1 MIPIKTKISVIGAG
15 NVGAEVARRVAEKNL
30 ANVVLLDIL
39 EGIPQGKALDMLQAG
54 PIVGYNSKIFGTN
67 IYADIEDSE
76 IVVVTAGLAR
86 KPGMSRDDLLKK
98 NTEITK
104 SVVEN
109 VKNYAPDSIILMVT
123 NPLDTMT
130 YVAWKTSGF
139 DSKRVLGMAPLLDL
153 ARMATFIAMEL
164 KVPVT
169 EVKAMVLGTH
179 GDLMV
184 PVPSQT
190 TVSGKPIAE
199 LLPKEKINQIVERTR
214 KGGTEIVSHLK
225 TGSAYYAPSAAAA
238 YMVESMLKDKKEVIP
253 SSVLAQG
260 EYGLK
265 DLYIG
270 LPAKLGKNGVEEI
283 VEIELTQEEKEA
295 LNKSAEVIKETN
307 KKCEKLQP
315 NV

>member
-1 MIPIKTKISVIGAG
+1 MTPKISVIGAG
-15 NVGAEVARRVAEKNL
+15 NVGAEVARRIAEKDL

-39 EGIPQGKALDMLQAG
+39 EGIPQGKALDMMQAG
-54 PIVGYNSKIFGTN
+54 PVVGYNSQITGTN
-67 IYADIEDSE
+67 DYTDIKDSA

-98 NTEITK
+98 NTDITK
-104 SVVEN
+104 AVISN
-109 VKNYAPDSIILMVT
+109 IKKSAPNSIILMVT

-130 YVAWKTSGF
+130 YIAWKTSGF
-139 DSKRVLGMAPLLDL
+139 DPKKVLGMAPLLDL

-169 EVKAMVLGTH
+169 KVSAMVLGTH

-190 TVSGKPIAE
+190 TVSGKPITE
-199 LLPKEKINQIVERTR
+199 LLPQDKIEKIVERTR
-214 KGGTEIVSHLK
+214 KGGAEIVAHLK

-238 YMVESMLKDKKEVIP
+238 YMVESMLQDKNEIIS

-260 EYGLK
+260 HYGLD

-270 LPAKLGKNGVEEI
+270 LPAKLGKDGVTEI
-283 VEIELTQEEKEA
+283 VEIELTKEEKEA
-295 LNKSAEVIKETN
+295 LKKSAEAITAN
-307 KKCEKLQP
+307 NQKCEKL
-315 NV
+315 

>member
-1 MIPIKTKISVIGAG
+1 
-15 NVGAEVARRVAEKNL
+15 VGAEVARRIAEKEL
-30 ANVVLLDIL
+30 ANVVLVDIL
-39 EGIPQGKALDMLQAG
+39 EGIPQGKALDMLQSG
-54 PIVGYNSKIFGTN
+54 PIVGFSSPIKGTN
-67 IYADIEDSE
+67 DYSEIKDSQ

-98 NTEITK
+98 NAEITT

-109 VKNYAPDSIILMVT
+109 IKKLAPDSIILMVT

-130 YVAWKTSGF
+130 YLAWKVSRF
-139 DSKRVLGMAPLLDL
+139 DTKKVIGMAPLLDA
-153 ARMATFIAMEL
+153 ARMAAFIALEL

-169 EVKAMVLGTH
+169 EVKTMVLGTH

-190 TVSGKPIAE
+190 TVSGKPIKE
-199 LLPKEKINQIVERTR
+199 LLSKDKIDQIVDRTR
-214 KGGTEIVSHLK
+214 KGGAEIVSFLK

-253 SSVLAQG
+253 SSVFVQG

-265 DLYIG
+265 DLFIG
-270 LPAKLGKNGVEEI
+270 LPTKLGKSGVEGI
-283 VEIELTQEEKEA
+283 VKIELTDEEKEA
-295 LNKSAEVIKETN
+295 LQRSAEAIKGNN
-307 KKCEKLQP
+307 KK
-315 NV
+315 VIHGT

>member
-1 MIPIKTKISVIGAG
+1 MTPKVSVIGAG
-15 NVGAEVARRVAEKNL
+15 NVGAEAARRIAEKEL
-30 ANVVLLDIL
+30 ANVVLVDIL
-39 EGIPQGKALDMLQAG
+39 EGIPQGKALDMMQAG
-54 PIVGYNSKIFGTN
+54 PVVGYNSQIIGTN
-67 IYADIEDSE
+67 DFAQVKDSE

-98 NTEITK
+98 NTDITK
-104 SVVEN
+104 SVIGN
-109 VKNYAPDSIILMVT
+109 IKKYAPNSIILMVT

-130 YVAWKTSGF
+130 YVAWKTAGF
-139 DSKRVLGMAPLLDL
+139 DPKKVLGMAPLLDL

-199 LLPKEKINQIVERTR
+199 LMPQEKIDKIVERTR
-214 KGGTEIVSHLK
+214 KGGAEIVAHLK
-225 TGSAYYAPSAAAA
+225 TGSAYYAPSASAV
-238 YMVESMLKDKKEVIP
+238 YMVESMLQDKQEVIA
-253 SSVLAQG
+253 SSVYANG

-270 LPAKLGKNGVEEI
+270 LPAKLGKNGVEKI
-283 VEIELTQEEKEA
+283 VEIDLTAEEKAA
-295 LNKSAEVIKETN
+295 LQKSAEAIHANNE
-307 KKCEKLQP
+307 KCAKL
-315 NV
+315 

>member
-1 MIPIKTKISVIGAG
+1 MKTKISVIGAG
-15 NVGAEVARRVAEKNL
+15 NVGAEVARRIVEKEL
-30 ANVVLLDIL
+30 ADVTLVDIID
-39 EGIPQGKALDMLQAG
+39 GIPQGKALDMLQAG
-54 PIVGYNSKIFGTN
+54 PIVGYNSIITGTN
-67 IYADIEDSE
+67 NFADIKDSQ

-98 NTEITK
+98 NAEIIT

-109 VKNYAPDSIILMVT
+109 IKRYAPNSIILTVT

-130 YVAWKTSGF
+130 YLAWKVSGF
-139 DSKRVLGMAPLLDL
+139 PPKRVLGMAPLLDL
-153 ARMATFIAMEL
+153 ARMSAFIAMEL

-169 EVKAMVLGTH
+169 DVKATVLGTH

-190 TVSGKPIAE
+190 TVSGKPISE
-199 LLPKEKINQIVERTR
+199 LLPKDTIDKIVDRTR
-214 KGGTEIVSHLK
+214 NGGAEIVAYLK

-238 YMVESMLKDKKEVIP
+238 YMVEAILKDKKEVIC

-265 DLYIG
+265 DLHIG
-270 LPAKLGKNGVEEI
+270 LPAKIGKNGVEEI
-283 VEIELTQEEKEA
+283 IEIKLTDQEKAA
-295 LNKSAEVIKETN
+295 LQKSAEAIKATN
-307 KKCEKLQP
+307 LKCVKS
-315 NV
+315 